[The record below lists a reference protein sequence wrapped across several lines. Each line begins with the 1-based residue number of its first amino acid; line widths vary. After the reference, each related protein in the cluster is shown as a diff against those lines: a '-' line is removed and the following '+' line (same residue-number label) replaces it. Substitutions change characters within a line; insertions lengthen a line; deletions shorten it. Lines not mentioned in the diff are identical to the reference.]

1 MFSREDGLNV
11 LEQLKALDAQRE
23 KVLEAARS
31 AALQRAQDALREL
44 SDLGMHY
51 DLVQQPVPLPPKV
64 QRTESSEKKA
74 SLRFDQTLYGS

>member
-1 MFSREDGLNV
+1 MFSREDGLNA